1 VILGG
6 FFLGLS
12 SSCCAFWCF
21 LVLAAWVHLGGG
33 GVARVGFKQGLR
45 SVQIF
50 CMWQ

>member
-1 VILGG
+1 MILGRI
-6 FFLGLS
+6 LSCS

-21 LVLAAWVHLGGG
+21 LVVLAAWVHLGGVG
-33 GVARVGFKQGLR
+33 WGRVGFKQGLR